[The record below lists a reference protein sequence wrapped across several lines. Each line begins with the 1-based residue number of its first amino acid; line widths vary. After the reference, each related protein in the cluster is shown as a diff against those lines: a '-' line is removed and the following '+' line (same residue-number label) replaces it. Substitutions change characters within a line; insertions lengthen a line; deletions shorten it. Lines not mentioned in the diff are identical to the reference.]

1 MPKKA
6 PKSITAISQS
16 HELHEYKYKSYE
28 ELSQEFQEVYPA
40 AARAFVL
47 IPQMYNRLTLVDGLT
62 HKDALVKIHNDHNH
76 LSGFTERNIR
86 RYLPTNNPNIPRRVR
101 TSRPKSSIT
110 ETSNGI
116 FFSDTKSDDDRNRQ
130 SINKFVVDDI
140 SSDNPSETAYGLDL
154 EADNILNFEV
164 SLPYRDIQRY
174 IAALRK
180 NGKNEIW
187 FTITINADKGK
198 MISFKTGRNSELEKN
213 SFNDIGKSLLTRNNN
228 QVIKSVVDN

>member
-1 MPKKA
+1 
-6 PKSITAISQS
+6 
-16 HELHEYKYKSYE
+16 
-28 ELSQEFQEVYPA
+28 
-40 AARAFVL
+40 
-47 IPQMYNRLTLVDGLT
+47 MYNRLTLVDGLT
-62 HKDALVKIHNDHNH
+62 HKDALLKIHNDHNH

-110 ETSNGI
+110 ETSDGI

-130 SINKFVVDDI
+130 SINNFVVDDI

-154 EADNILNFEV
+154 EADNILYFEV

-180 NGKNEIW
+180 NGKNAVW
-187 FTITINADKGK
+187 FTITINAGKGK